1 MNFFIGEVKVEEYGE
16 EFVKKWFGSRGL
28 VIYFFLKEMDLKVDL
43 FGLENKLIIIF
54 GLLIGMSVFIGGRY
68 NVVMKSL

>member
-1 MNFFIGEVKVEEYGE
+1 M
-16 EFVKKWFGSRGL
+16 